1 MHVFFVKIKKISLTY
16 IFQINK
22 IITSVDSI
30 FYADFKYV
38 IIFLLLEPFNKYTHQ
53 KLRPLK
59 VKCTTAKGAKILFSI
74 FEFFREIS
82 GILPNVQYLFDS
94 PD

>member
-22 IITSVDSI
+22 INTSVDSK

-38 IIFLLLEPFNKYTHQ
+38 IIFFFVART
-53 KLRPLK
+53 
-59 VKCTTAKGAKILFSI
+59 VK
-74 FEFFREIS
+74 
-82 GILPNVQYLFDS
+82 
-94 PD
+94 